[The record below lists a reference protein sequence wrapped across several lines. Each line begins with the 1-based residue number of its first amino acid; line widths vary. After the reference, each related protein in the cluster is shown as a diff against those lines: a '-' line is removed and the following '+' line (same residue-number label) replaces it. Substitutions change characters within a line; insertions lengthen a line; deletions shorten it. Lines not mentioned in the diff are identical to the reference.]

1 MKKNELY
8 QKLFLREVVKK
19 YGYTIRDTYKGIAQ
33 KVNGISYGT
42 VRNHLLALEA
52 AKVLKI
58 ENKGKYYQIYYMD
71 KDKVNKIINE

>member
-8 QKLFLREVVKK
+8 QKLFLKEVVKK
-19 YGYTIRDTYKGIAQ
+19 YGYTVCDTYKGIAQ

-58 ENKGKYYQIYYMD
+58 ENKGKYNQIYYLS
-71 KDKVNKIINE
+71 KDKVDKYIG